1 VPYVVA
7 CVGHV
12 NCKFE
17 ETVHSS
23 R

>member
-23 R
+23 G